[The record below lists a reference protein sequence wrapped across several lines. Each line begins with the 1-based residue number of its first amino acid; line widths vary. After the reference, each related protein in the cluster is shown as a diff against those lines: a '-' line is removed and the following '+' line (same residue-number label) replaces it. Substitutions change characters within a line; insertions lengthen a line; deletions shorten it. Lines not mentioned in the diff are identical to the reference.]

1 MMAATAAVIYTV
13 TTLVLV
19 LFAQLQ
25 CYGGQQPYTEA
36 SGTRTGWFA
45 FH

>member
-1 MMAATAAVIYTV
+1 MMAATAAAVYTV
-13 TTLVLV
+13 TALWLV
-19 LFAQLQ
+19 FSAQLQ
-25 CYGGQQPYTEA
+25 RYGGQQPHTEA